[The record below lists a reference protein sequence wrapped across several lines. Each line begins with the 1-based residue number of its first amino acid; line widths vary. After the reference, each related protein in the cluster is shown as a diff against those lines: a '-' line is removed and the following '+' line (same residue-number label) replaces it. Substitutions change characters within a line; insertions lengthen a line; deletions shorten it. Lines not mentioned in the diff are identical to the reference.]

1 MNNFRHF
8 IITRFN
14 IPLGNAYSTDK
25 SGCAIDEGWL
35 KDRVLLFEKYCFP
48 SIRNQVCNDF
58 YWLGFFDKESPL
70 FLMDKISRWKS
81 ECSQLVP
88 ICVTDYDEFK
98 KVLMTAVVEN
108 SVGYD
113 YVITTRLDND
123 DALLPDAVRK
133 IQKNFI
139 PQHKTIID
147 IEDGYCYDA
156 TKNVLYLMKEN
167 KSNQFIS
174 LIEERS
180 LVETVFR
187 HNHRHWIRVANLITV
202 KVPLW
207 IEVVHERNLYNSRG
221 GVALLKKADAVNYLS
236 LKISFVNSLMYRVRD
251 ECVDFVKYIKKMLN
265 RNS

>member
-35 KDRVLLFEKYCFP
+35 KDRVYLFEKYCFP
-48 SIRNQVCNDF
+48 SILHQVCNDF
-58 YWLGFFDKESPL
+58 YWLVFFDKESPL
-70 FLMDKISRWKS
+70 FLMDKISRWRS

-88 ICVTDYDEFK
+88 IYVTDYDEFMRWSM
-98 KVLMTAVVEN
+98 VAAIAEN

-123 DALLPDAVRK
+123 DALLPDAVRE

-156 TKNVLYLMKEN
+156 TKNVLCLMKKN

-180 LVETVFR
+180 LVKTVFR
-187 HNHRHWIRVANLITV
+187 HNHRQWIGVAEFIV
-202 KVPLW
+202 VSCPLW
-207 IEVVHERNLYNSRG
+207 LEVVHERNLYNNIG
-221 GVALLKKADAVNYLS
+221 GVALLKKADAVIYLN
-236 LKISFVNSLMYRVRD
+236 LKISFVNSLMYRVRN
-251 ECVDFVKYIKKMLN
+251 ECVKYIK
-265 RNS
+265 